1 MQVANIEQEVPRR
14 RRQAGQF
21 PGQFQASGL
30 LHTPL
35 RLRRNEML
43 YITVNFT
50 GDFLNDES
58 IPVQTRFDCE
68 GCIFLRTKAFQSG
81 CDGDSSN
88 CLSSFASWTRVL
100 MESPPELVNQC
111 NIAGSDE
118 LYIDLYT
125 DCLCKLFI
133 LFETFKK
140 NKPLV

>member
-1 MQVANIEQEVPRR
+1 MQVANIAKEVPRR

-21 PGQFQASGL
+21 QPSGL
-30 LHTPL
+30 FRTPL

-58 IPVQTRFDCE
+58 SSIPVQTRFDCQ
-68 GCIFLRTKAFQSG
+68 GCVFPVTEAFQSG
-81 CDGDSSN
+81 CDGDSS
-88 CLSSFASWTRVL
+88 CLSSFASWTKVL
-100 MESPPELVNQC
+100 MELPPELVNQC

-125 DCLCKLFI
+125 DCLCKLLI